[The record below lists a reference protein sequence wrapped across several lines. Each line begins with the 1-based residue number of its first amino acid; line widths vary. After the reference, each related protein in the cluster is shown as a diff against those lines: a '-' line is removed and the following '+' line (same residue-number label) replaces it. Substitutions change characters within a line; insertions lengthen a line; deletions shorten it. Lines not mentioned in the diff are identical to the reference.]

1 MNAFD
6 RIVEERI
13 RAAAERGDLSGL
25 PGEGK
30 PLPDEDMAMVPEE
43 MRLVVRILRNAG
55 IPPPAI
61 ASLKELRGLV
71 ENLVET
77 PDEASR
83 KRILRRL
90 DVLVVRLEAAG
101 LAHVGNVALSEYRDA
116 LIERFVGARS
126 DR

>member
-30 PLPDEDMAMVPEE
+30 PLPDEDMAMIPEE

-90 DVLVVRLEAAG
+90 DLLVVRLEAAG
-101 LAHVGNVALSEYRDA
+101 LAHVGNAALSEYRDA
-116 LIERFVGARS
+116 LLERFVGAGS

>member
-101 LAHVGNVALSEYRDA
+101 LAHVGNAALSEYRDA
-116 LIERFVGARS
+116 LLERFVGAGS